1 MAKLV
6 IGTNK
11 QTVVPAVVRDNS
23 PEIYRVFRVF
33 RGKIENSISTPF
45 IPLPSTATDIGDY
58 YYVYAYNN
66 TPASV
71 LSGAIDLSSLTKLS
85 GTFSCYGMFKN
96 CTGITSVDLSGL
108 TTVSASNAC
117 QSMFSGCTG
126 ITSVDLS
133 GLTTV
138 SASNACQSMFY
149 NCTGITSV
157 DLSGLTTISGANNPL
172 REMFSGCTGIT
183 SVDLSGL
190 TTVSGSNACYS
201 MFGGCTSLATV
212 YIGGRTAIDFGGKTN
227 VFASMFVGCTQNIDV
242 YAPAANQTQIEAMSG
257 YPKFAATGNVVWHW
271 RS

>member
-96 CTGITSVDLSGL
+96 
-108 TTVSASNAC
+108 
-117 QSMFSGCTG
+117 CTG